1 MQGRFP
7 DGGATKVLVRELE
20 RRARGRRW
28 PACEAEAKRP
38 HMKFTKQFCGA
49 VPVQAELRKYR
60 ARVRKQV
67 QLAQSFWSST
77 TFVDDELQDEAAAAA
92 AEAMRGSENA
102 RNAFSR
108 VIVGLGFHLE
118 QSTAGDEKTAV
129 FTWIFGCTSGIC
141 PP

>member
-60 ARVRKQV
+60 AA
-67 QLAQSFWSST
+67 LARAPIRAAIAAY
-77 TFVDDELQDEAAAAA
+77 EAG
-92 AEAMRGSENA
+92 RIY
-102 RNAFSR
+102 R
-108 VIVGLGFHLE
+108 
-118 QSTAGDEKTAV
+118 
-129 FTWIFGCTSGIC
+129 
-141 PP
+141 